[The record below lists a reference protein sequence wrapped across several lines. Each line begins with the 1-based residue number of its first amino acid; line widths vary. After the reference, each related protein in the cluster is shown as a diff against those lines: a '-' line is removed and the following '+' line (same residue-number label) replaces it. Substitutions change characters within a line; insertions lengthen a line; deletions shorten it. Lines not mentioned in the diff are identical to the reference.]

1 MQDRNCETNG
11 RIYLSRRRFLA
22 GVGAAGVL
30 SAVGGI
36 GLAACTP
43 GGGGLSGAAESYD
56 MVVIGSGGA
65 GMSAAIAA
73 FDAGVE
79 SIVILEKQPNIGG
92 NTNFSS
98 SGMNASETKF
108 QKEQG
113 IEDSNEMFA
122 EETLEG
128 GRDTGDP
135 ELVRFMCDNSADAID
150 WLDGLGITLDS
161 ITQTGGMSV
170 KRCHRPTDGSA
181 VGATLVPG
189 LQAAVE
195 ERGIAIKKSTEASE
209 LLTDDSGA
217 VVGVKT
223 ADGETFS
230 AKAVV
235 LASGGLG
242 ANPDLILKYRPDLEG
257 YVTTNQ
263 PGATGDG
270 YVMAEAVGAELVQMD
285 QIQIHPT
292 VEQETSTLI
301 AEGVRGGGGILVNAE
316 GKRFFDEMSTRDKVS
331 AAELAQP
338 GGFAWV
344 VFDQTVYDNNKAIGR
359 YDKDG
364 LVKAGDDAAALA
376 AAIEVPADELQA
388 SIDGYNAVTL
398 EGATDPFGRTQGC
411 IAFVDGAMYAIK
423 VAPGIHHEMGGVRI
437 DVKNRALA
445 ADGEPVPGLY
455 AAGEVTGGIHGNNRI
470 GGNAVSDIVV
480 YGKNVGES
488 VAAAIA

>member
-1 MQDRNCETNG
+1 MGNQGKETI
-11 RIYLSRRRFLA
+11 RLSRRRFLA
-22 GVGAAGVL
+22 GVGAVGVL
-30 SAVGGI
+30 SAIGGI
-36 GLAACTP
+36 GLTGCAP
-43 GGGGLSGAAESYD
+43 KGGGSSASAESYD
-56 MVVIGSGGA
+56 VVVVGSGGA

-73 FDAGVE
+73 FDAGVKN
-79 SIVILEKQPNIGG
+79 IVILEKQPNIGG

-113 IEDSNEMFA
+113 IEDSNDMFA

-128 GRDTGDP
+128 GHDTGNP
-135 ELVRFMCDNSADAID
+135 ELVHFMCDSSAGAID
-150 WLDGLGITLDS
+150 WLDGLGITLDN

-195 ERGIAIKKSTEASE
+195 QRGIPIKKSTEVSE

-217 VVGVKT
+217 VVGVKS
-223 ADGETFS
+223 ADGDTYS

-242 ANPDLILKYRPDLEG
+242 SNPDLILKYRPDLEG

-270 YVMAEAVGAELVQMD
+270 YVMAEAVGAELIQMD

-301 AEGVRGGGGILVNAE
+301 AEGVRGGGAILVNSE
-316 GKRFFDEMSTRDKVS
+316 GRRFFDEMSTRDKVS
-331 AAELAQP
+331 AAELEQP

-344 VFDQTVYDNNKAIGR
+344 VFDQTVYDNNKAVAR
-359 YDKDG
+359 YDRDG
-364 LVKAGDDAAALA
+364 LVKKGDDAAALA
-376 AAIEVPADELQA
+376 AAIEVPAQELQA
-388 SIDGYNAVTL
+388 SIDAYNAITL
-398 EGATDPFGRTQGC
+398 EGAADPFGRTQGC
-411 IAFVDGAMYAIK
+411 IAFADGAMYAIK
-423 VAPGIHHEMGGVRI
+423 VAPGIHHAMGGVKI
-437 DVKNRALA
+437 DVKNQALG
-445 ADGEPVPGLY
+445 ADDKPVPGLY
-455 AAGEVTGGIHGNNRI
+455 AAGEVSGGIHGNNRI
-470 GGNAVSDIVV
+470 GGNAVCDIVV
-480 YGKNVGES
+480 FGKNVGES
-488 VAAAIA
+488 VAQAVASR